1 MRSHQRKLHA
11 DNKMSFQ
18 CSDCPSFFESY
29 QSFYNH
35 KVKMH
40 TSDKDRTKWVCQYCN
55 TSFSGSRTLRD
66 HITILHA
73 TVKPQIPCPVKTC
86 TKVFLTTKRLRAHI
100 KVHDDDS
107 KEQCNVC
114 GLLVTNRHNLEK
126 HVKRVHLKLR
136 NFFCDVCGYSS
147 TFKHS
152 IASHMVRTRLATSQ
166 LQVAY

>member
-1 MRSHQRKLHA
+1 
-11 DNKMSFQ
+11 
-18 CSDCPSFFESY
+18 
-29 QSFYNH
+29 
-35 KVKMH
+35 MH

-152 IASHMVRTRLATSQ
+152 IASHMVRTRQLHPSYKMLINYSTGQSHRSKRATKVEMRLVQ
-166 LQVAY
+166 LCQRQRTVASSP